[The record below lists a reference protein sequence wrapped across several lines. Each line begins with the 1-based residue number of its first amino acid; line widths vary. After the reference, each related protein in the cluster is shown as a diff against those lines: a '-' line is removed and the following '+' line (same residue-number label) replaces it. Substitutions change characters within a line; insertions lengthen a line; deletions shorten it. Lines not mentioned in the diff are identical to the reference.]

1 MEVFSMLYIKNNT
14 STDPHFNLAMEE
26 YVLRYL
32 NLAEEYLLL
41 WQNEPAII
49 IGRHQNTL
57 EEINMDY
64 TRKNNIHVVRRLS
77 GGGAVYHDLG
87 NLNFTFIKK
96 AIRSELLDLRSF
108 TQPVIQALKRLGV
121 DAKVSGRNDLTIGG
135 KKFSGNAQYL
145 YKNNILHH
153 GTLLFDSDLTRLK
166 KALRVQA
173 DKIESKGIKSVRSR
187 VTNIREH
194 IKGHQDTSINEFIA
208 LLRDAVA
215 RVQGKDFAEY
225 SLTKADKEKIRALM
239 QERYLTYEW
248 NYGQSP
254 TFNIKNSR
262 RFAKGKVETL
272 LEVKGGL
279 ITNCKIYGDFLG
291 LVSLNPFEEG
301 IKGIRYEREAINA
314 FLQKQDMK
322 ELFGGIERQELL
334 NCLLGS

>member
-1 MEVFSMLYIKNNT
+1 MLYIKSKN

-26 YVLRYL
+26 YVLKYL

-57 EEINMDY
+57 EEVNMDY
-64 TRKNNIHVVRRLS
+64 TRENNIHVVRRLS

-87 NLNFTFIKK
+87 NLNFTFIRR
-96 AIRSELLDLRSF
+96 AIRSELLDLKSF
-108 TQPVIQALKRLGV
+108 TQPVIHALKKLGV
-121 DAKVSGRNDLTIGG
+121 NAEVSGRNDLTIEG

-153 GTLLFDSDLTRLK
+153 GTLLFDSDLSELN

-194 IKGHQDTSINEFIA
+194 IKGDQDTNINEFTA

-215 RVQGKDFAEY
+215 EVQGENFAEY
-225 SLTKADKEKIRALM
+225 TLGEKDYEGIRALM
-239 QERYLTYEW
+239 QERYLTWQW

-254 TFNIKNSR
+254 AFNIKNSR
-262 RFAKGKVETL
+262 RFARGKVETL
-272 LEVKGGL
+272 LEIKEGL
-279 ITNCKIYGDFLG
+279 IANCKIYGDFLG
-291 LVSLNPFEEG
+291 LVSLHDFEEG
-301 IKGIRYEREAINA
+301 IKGIRYEEKDIDT
-314 FLQKQDMK
+314 FLQGQDMK
-322 ELFGGIERQELL
+322 KLFGGIERRELL
-334 NCLLGS
+334 SCLLGR